1 MNNTLFTTGGS
12 NSDIIIAAA
21 AGSID
26 QNISVVGYF
35 SAIIRTH
42 DGIYAVAGNIAS
54 VINRCAF
61 PISHEQG
68 IVGVIVR
75 VFVTDININ
84 SGIFIQNQRT
94 AVGYLRQYDT
104 TTCYG
109 GGIHSRL
116 TAQHNFAVAINL
128 NARDGYKIITR
139 GSAVVGDVNTTSN
152 ICAVTVASHV
162 QANSVQIL
170 PIARG
175 QVVNVNVKFAVK
187 SNSIIVAAD
196 ADAGQW
202 RITGNF

>member
-26 QNISVVGYF
+26 QTISVVGYF

-61 PISHEQG
+61 TISHEQG
-68 IVGVIVR
+68 IAGVIVR

-116 TAQHNFAVAINL
+116 TAQHN
-128 NARDGYKIITR
+128 
-139 GSAVVGDVNTTSN
+139 TSN
-152 ICAVTVASHV
+152 ICAVTVASHG

-175 QVVNVNVKFAVK
+175 QDVNVNVKFAVK